1 MGIVSTTLSQSNNM
15 KFLLVL
21 AVAAYARAEA
31 EAKPGFAYTTGHL
44 PLAYGYHPYAVH
56 HPLVYTAPVGCQN
69 NEGVAVPCAH
79 GVFPYGLVPAVAAPA
94 AAEAEDDAVVSV
106 EKREAEPTAEAD
118 LKLTLRLTHGCTT
131 TDLATLLIPMV
142 MVTMVWDTAM
152 AMLGMDMVIIW
163 AMLGIMVIIWD
174 WDTTARGPPRLS
186 QLLRLML
193 RLPQRLT
200 HGCTTTV
207 LVMPLILMDTV
218 TLAIIWVILLMLDI
232 TRTLTTEQAA
242 EMATEPWFP
251 VPPGNSVEVSALVY

>member
-118 LKLTLRLTHGCTT
+118 AEADPEADPWLYYHG
-131 TDLATLLIPMV
+131 LGYAAHPYGYGYYGLGHHYGYAGYYGHHLGYAGYYGHHLGYYGKRSAEAEP
-142 MVTMVWDTAM
+142 TAE
-152 AMLGMDMVIIW
+152 ADAEASPEADPWLYYHGLGS
-163 AMLGIMVIIWD
+163 AARPYGYGYFGHHLGY
-174 WDTTARGPPRLS
+174 AAYAGYYPYAY
-186 QLLRLML
+186 
-193 RLPQRLT
+193 
-200 HGCTTTV
+200 HGTGCRNGYGAV
-207 LVMPLILMDTV
+207 VPC
-218 TLAIIWVILLMLDI
+218 
-232 TRTLTTEQAA
+232 AA
-242 EMATEPWFP
+242 
-251 VPPGNSVEVSALVY
+251 GK

>member
-79 GVFPYGLVPAVAAPA
+79 GVFPYGLVPAVAPA
-94 AAEAEDDAVVSV
+94 AAEEAVESV

-118 LKLTLRLTHGCTT
+118 ADAEADPEADPWLYYSGLYGHHAYAPFAYSYAPYTYRHAYSYYGLPYAHYYGKRSA
-131 TDLATLLIPMV
+131 DAEPAPEATA
-142 MVTMVWDTAM
+142 D
-152 AMLGMDMVIIW
+152 
-163 AMLGIMVIIWD
+163 
-174 WDTTARGPPRLS
+174 
-186 QLLRLML
+186 
-193 RLPQRLT
+193 
-200 HGCTTTV
+200 
-207 LVMPLILMDTV
+207 
-218 TLAIIWVILLMLDI
+218 
-232 TRTLTTEQAA
+232 A
-242 EMATEPWFP
+242 EVNPEADPW
-251 VPPGNSVEVSALVY
+251 